1 MEPIVCIGLI
11 PAQNPARLGQN
22 LNVLVMAVN
31 HSQDTQST
39 VIRVFGRV
47 GEAWRELTAKPCTLR
62 GGEHAHI
69 YVTIPAQWLSP
80 AGWEVEKLEELAL
93 AAGTAAPGPGVHEKL
108 VFCQA

>member
-1 MEPIVCIGLI
+1 MYRPDSGTKSCQTRPEFECFGD
-11 PAQNPARLGQN
+11 
-22 LNVLVMAVN
+22 AVN

-80 AGWEVEKLEELAL
+80 AGWEAEKLEELAL
-93 AAGTAAPGPGVHEKL
+93 AAGTAAPGPGVQEKL